1 MEKKFCKLVHV
12 GADVIMPAILY
23 ALNEKMQAGV
33 KVDLAEAYTLLN
45 DTQAVYLTLASSQ
58 PDRYYDQLTPTI
70 RALLA
75 KYEIE
80 WALDH
85 AALTKYC
92 QAYME
97 SKGFTHAGD
106 GVYSYPEVVLHS
118 NYDRVFLRS
127 LISDADHNLLEAA
140 IQDEMAVA
148 AEMDE
153 IDKKLDRVEDG
164 CCSECGKELEP
175 DIDGPF
181 MCLAC
186 DEDDGE

>member
-1 MEKKFCKLVHV
+1 MEKKFCKLAHI

-45 DTQAVYLTLASSQ
+45 DTQAVYLTLASGQ

-70 RALLA
+70 RALLE
-75 KYEIE
+75 KYEIQ
-80 WALDH
+80 WALDRDT
-85 AALTKYC
+85 LTKYC
-92 QAYME
+92 QSYME
-97 SKGFTHAGD
+97 SKGFTPVED
-106 GVYSYPEVVLHS
+106 GVYSYPEVVAYN

-127 LISDADHNLLEAA
+127 LIGVADYNLLEAA
-140 IQDEMAVA
+140 IQEEMDVVS
-148 AEMDE
+148 EMDE

-175 DIDGPF
+175 DIEGPF
-181 MCLAC
+181 MCLEC
-186 DEDDGE
+186 DDDGE